1 MERVTIVNADDLGL
15 CPSVNQAIF
24 RGVRGRN
31 LSSATLMVNMP
42 GTKDALDRVGAY
54 PALGVGLHFCLTE
67 GTSLSGP
74 SGLTG
79 PDGSFRPRPEL
90 AKAAVKG
97 RVRAPDV
104 VRELVAQLAVLEEA
118 GILRP
123 MSTAISMH
131 MLPAILEAMVPVLRE
146 RDLPMRIV
154 APPRAALSRPGAVRG
169 RSPQALNAYLADRAF
184 ARAPTPTNQALVSIH
199 DLDDPGPYD
208 KATYS
213 KLLSWVPPE
222 RVTEVMVHPHRLGP
236 DLLEMYGG
244 DPGKRPFLERCRHEY
259 EALTA
264 GPIFGELPS
273 SPSGTFRAADPR
285 FRVPFQD
292 ELMEPL
298 HLDLPGELCDGLL
311 VLDRTGWPRRPS
323 SVWHS
328 SQWSTNASGV
338 VSVVPVLVRST
349 ISTCS
354 DKPEPTWAIG
364 RPEAMY
370 SNNFRGNTCFSPKPT

>member
-1 MERVTIVNADDLGL
+1 MERVLIVNADDLGL

-24 RGVRGRN
+24 EVFEAGN

-74 SGLTG
+74 SGLTA

-97 RVRAPDV
+97 RVQAPDV

-118 GILRP
+118 GIAP
-123 MSTAISMH
+123 THVDSHQHVH

-154 APPRAALSRPGAVRG
+154 APPRAALWSSWSRPRKVAK
-169 RSPQALNAYLADRAF
+169 QALNAYLADRAF

-213 KLLSWVPPE
+213 KLLSWVPPD
-222 RVTEVMVHPHRLGP
+222 RVTEVMVHPYRLGP
-236 DLLEMYGG
+236 DLLAMYGG
-244 DPGKRPFLERCRHEY
+244 DPGKLPFLERCRHEY

-264 GPIFGELPS
+264 GPIFGGASLI
-273 SPSGTFRAADPR
+273 TFR
-285 FRVPFQD
+285 
-292 ELMEPL
+292 
-298 HLDLPGELCDGLL
+298 DLQS
-311 VLDRTGWPRRPS
+311 R
-323 SVWHS
+323 
-328 SQWSTNASGV
+328 
-338 VSVVPVLVRST
+338 
-349 ISTCS
+349 
-354 DKPEPTWAIG
+354 
-364 RPEAMY
+364 
-370 SNNFRGNTCFSPKPT
+370 